1 MNFRCHPEYKYIS
14 SLFSYLYMQEMP
26 LLSNN
31 FGNKK
36 NKKTKPTKATETKL
50 KATSCVSL
58 SVVFHSVDQLPQ
70 RLV

>member
-31 FGNKK
+31 FGKK
-36 NKKTKPTKATETKL
+36 KKKAKPTKATETKL
-50 KATSCVSL
+50 RATSCVSL
-58 SVVFHSVDQLPQ
+58 SVVFHSVGQLPQ

>member
-31 FGNKK
+31 FGKKKKKSKTHQSNRNKIES
-36 NKKTKPTKATETKL
+36 NFLCITIN
-50 KATSCVSL
+50 SFS
-58 SVVFHSVDQLPQ
+58 
-70 RLV
+70 